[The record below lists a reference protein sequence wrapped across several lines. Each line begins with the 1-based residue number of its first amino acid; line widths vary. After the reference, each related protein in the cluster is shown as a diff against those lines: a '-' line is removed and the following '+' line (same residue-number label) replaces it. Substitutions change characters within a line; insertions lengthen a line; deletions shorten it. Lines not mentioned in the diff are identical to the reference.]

1 MLLLGFRVPAHGQAL
16 DPLVKDGFEW
26 TLTVEGFGK
35 TWIPQRFEWVSK
47 AKSAARNAGR
57 HHVLDPRTKKIL
69 EERPSL
75 GAMSAGETI
84 IRFTDGVVS
93 RMDVSIYNR
102 GDDAPVSESVF
113 ERKVGEVKK
122 LVTKIAGKEG
132 LDEGRDNRSASRA
145 YATHWAG
152 KTTDYTLEYSFQRE
166 IRNRQ
171 PFLAEFIRLRLEPA
185 ASNRSLLENVTARE
199 NKGPKD
205 RDALRRGVIRKP
217 NGDVVIESVPM
228 VDQGDRGYCA
238 VAAAERVFRYYG
250 LDVDQ
255 HAMAQLA
262 GSSSGGGTN
271 PDSMVEALQDAAGR
285 LKVHVRTHD
294 AIEDYE
300 SFEKM
305 VKAYNRVAK
314 KNEAKEIPV
323 REGAYLNMM
332 ACYMAFDAS
341 SLRETKLKGSDYERF
356 RKLLREQIGEGVPIL
371 WSLFLGIFPEDD
383 IPQRSG
389 GHMRLII
396 GYNDKTGEVLYSDSW
411 GAGHEQKRMGL
422 EEAYTMTTG
431 LRTLQPFR

>member
-1 MLLLGFRVPAHGQAL
+1 MLFLGPAVPVRGQAL
-16 DPLVKDGFEW
+16 DPLVRDGFEW
-26 TLTVEGFGK
+26 KLTAEGFGK
-35 TWIPQRFEWVSK
+35 AWIPQRFAWLSTAK
-47 AKSAARNAGR
+47 AAARNAGR
-57 HHVLDPRTKKIL
+57 HPVLDPKTKKIR

-75 GAMSAGETI
+75 GSMAAGETI
-84 IRFTDGVVS
+84 VRFHKGVVS
-93 RMDVSIYNR
+93 RIEISIYNR
-102 GDDAPVSESVF
+102 GDDAPLAETPF
-113 ERKVGEVKK
+113 ERKVEEVKA
-122 LVTKIAGKEG
+122 LVTRIAGREG

-145 YATHWAG
+145 YATHWEG

-185 ASNRSLLENVTARE
+185 ASNRPLLENVTARE

-205 RDALRRGVIRKP
+205 RETLRRGVVRKL
-217 NGDVVIESVPM
+217 NGDSVIESVPM

-262 GSSSGGGTN
+262 GSSAAGGTS

-305 VKAYNRVAK
+305 VKSYNRIAR
-314 KNEAKEIPV
+314 KNGAKEIPIK
-323 REGAYLNMM
+323 EGTFLNMM
-332 ACYMAFDAS
+332 GCYREFDAG

-356 RKLLREQIGEGVPIL
+356 RKLMREQIGEGVPIL
-371 WSLFLGIFPEDD
+371 WSLFLGIFPEKD

-396 GYNDKTGEVLYSDSW
+396 GYNDKTEEVIYSDSW
-411 GAGHEQKRMGL
+411 GAGHEQKRMPM